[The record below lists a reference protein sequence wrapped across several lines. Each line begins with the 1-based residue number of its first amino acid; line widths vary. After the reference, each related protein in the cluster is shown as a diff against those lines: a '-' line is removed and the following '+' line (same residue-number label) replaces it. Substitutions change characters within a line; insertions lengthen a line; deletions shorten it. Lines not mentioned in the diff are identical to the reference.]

1 MPSPYF
7 HDAGGVFRAEQI
19 RAMTIAFEQV
29 LTKLALNRSDDEA
42 NDAAEVIAS
51 EVATL
56 SAAGEHDPER
66 LCAGV
71 LESLRRYGEAIVA
84 PKRRA

>member
-1 MPSPYF
+1 
-7 HDAGGVFRAEQI
+7 
-19 RAMTIAFEQV
+19 MTIAFEQV
-29 LTKLALNRSDDEA
+29 LTKLALNERSDDEA
-42 NDAAEVIAS
+42 KDAAEVIAD

-66 LCAGV
+66 LCTGV